1 MDKYE
6 YRVKTEQMLD
16 HLEKKEYQKAM
27 DIAESIDW
35 RRVKNASMLNTVS
48 EIYEY
53 NGEFKKGRDILF
65 LAFDRA
71 PGSRKIVYRL
81 GTLALKIKDIREATD
96 CYEEFVKLAP
106 KDPNQYIL
114 KYKILRT
121 QGAAL
126 SDQIAALEEFKK
138 AEYIEKWAY
147 ELAKLY
153 DEAGMTAECL
163 EECDDLILWFSEG
176 KYVYLAME
184 LKMKY
189 KPLTPLQQEKYD
201 SRPGA
206 VKKQPQPVKQTE
218 STLEEV
224 DDENEYDEGSEEE
237 VQESTVQRIDD
248 AQVQEIPPE
257 PVPMQEEFEIP
268 EEAAQADVVPEEV
281 VPEATAAV
289 EETPMYREEEPEAS
303 VETPEEHASAIKQ
316 VVTGATLE
324 EALAQG
330 VAVASGINIEEEAM
344 KEREDEILANGQM
357 MIDDILQKWEAKQKD
372 HEEAIAKQKAK
383 DEERL
388 QKEREQARI
397 RQEEERKEVERK
409 AAEAEA
415 RRKAEEEARRKAEEE
430 AARKAAEEEA
440 ARKAAEEEARRKA
453 EEAARRAAEEEAA
466 RKAAE
471 EEARRKAEEEAAR
484 KAAEEEAR
492 RKAEEEAARKA
503 AEEEARR
510 KAEEEARRK
519 AEEEAARKAAEEE
532 ARRKAEEEAARKAE
546 EEAADEKESERN
558 TQRIP
563 DDIVRLMEEMESENE
578 DSEDEI
584 YEEELEDGPGMDEDF
599 IEGIE
604 DELAGLDMNGS
615 SFEEGDFDEADF
627 EEEDLEGEDFD
638 EGDFEEE
645 DLEGEDFDEGDFE
658 EEDFDEE
665 DFDEA
670 DFEEEELDEEEL
682 DEADFDEDDDEDDF
696 EDIDDEETDFDEG
709 DFEEDMDEEDFDEEE
724 IDDDEELDF
733 GEDLEGEDFDEAD
746 FEEEDLD
753 EGDFDEGDFE
763 EEDFE
768 EEEIEDEDDTEELE
782 IEEPSEE
789 EIQARIKKSKGG
801 VPFDTGF
808 VVTGRYDLSATSEIG
823 LKAGLTEEQ
832 KKLFSYFV
840 PVRGMSEQ
848 IVEVLDNDR
857 RAQREGTSK
866 TGNLLVIGRKGSGK
880 TVLAVDIVKAIQK
893 QRNLKQGKV
902 AIVTGESLNKKE
914 LTNIIQKLRG
924 GAIIIEHAGKL
935 NSRTVKELNYLMEKK
950 TGELLFVLED
960 QRKPLERL
968 MTANPEFKKKFSSK
982 LELPV
987 FINDELVT
995 FGQTYA
1001 KENGY
1006 KLDEMGI
1013 LALYSRIDVMQREDH
1028 AVSVAEVKEIMDEA
1042 IAHSQK
1048 ANVKHLARRVFGKG
1062 TDDSDRIILKEED
1075 FKI

>member
-206 VKKQPQPVKQTE
+206 VKKQPEPVKQTE

-303 VETPEEHASAIKQ
+303 VETPEEHTSAIKQ

-415 RRKAEEEARRKAEEE
+415 RRKAEEEA
-430 AARKAAEEEA
+430 ARKA
-440 ARKAAEEEARRKA
+440 
-453 EEAARRAAEEEAA
+453 
-466 RKAAE
+466 
-471 EEARRKAEEEAAR
+471 
-484 KAAEEEAR
+484 
-492 RKAEEEAARKA
+492 
-503 AEEEARR
+503 
-510 KAEEEARRK
+510 

-615 SFEEGDFDEADF
+615 SFEEGDFDE
-627 EEEDLEGEDFD
+627 
-638 EGDFEEE
+638 
-645 DLEGEDFDEGDFE
+645 GDFE

-670 DFEEEELDEEEL
+670 DFEEEDLDEEEL
-682 DEADFDEDDDEDDF
+682 EEADFDEDEDDF

-753 EGDFDEGDFE
+753 EGDFDEGDFD
-763 EEDFE
+763 EEDFD

>member
-16 HLEKKEYQKAM
+16 HLEKKEYQQAKE
-27 DIAESIDW
+27 IADGIDW

-121 QGAAL
+121 QGASL
-126 SDQIAALEEFKK
+126 TDQITALEEFKK

-206 VKKQPQPVKQTE
+206 VKKKPEPEKQPE

-224 DDENEYDEGSEEE
+224 DDENEYNESTEETVD
-237 VQESTVQRIDD
+237 VQEEPVREPVTERVDESE
-248 AQVQEIPPE
+248 VQEIPPQE
-257 PVPMQEEFEIP
+257 VPMQETVVQEEIPQEVPMQETVVQEEIPQEEIVEEAAEEVVEEEPVYTEP
-268 EEAAQADVVPEEV
+268 EEAA
-281 VPEATAAV
+281 
-289 EETPMYREEEPEAS
+289 
-303 VETPEEHASAIKQ
+303 EEHGSTIKQ

-330 VAVASGINIEEEAM
+330 MAVANGITIEEEAM

-357 MIDDILQKWEAKQKD
+357 MIDDILQKWEEKQKD
-372 HEEAIAKQKAK
+372 HEAAIEKQKAK

-397 RQEEERKEVERK
+397 RQEEERREVERK

-415 RRKAEEEARRKAEEE
+415 RRK
-430 AARKAAEEEA
+430 AEEEA

-453 EEAARRAAEEEAA
+453 EEEEARRKAEEEAA

-510 KAEEEARRK
+510 KAEEEA
-519 AEEEAARKAAEEE
+519 ARKAAEEE
-532 ARRKAEEEAARKAE
+532 AEPISK
-546 EEAADEKESERN
+546 

-563 DDIVRLMEEMESENE
+563 DDIVRLMEEMGNEES
-578 DSEDEI
+578 
-584 YEEELEDGPGMDEDF
+584 EEELYEEDFEDGSETEEDF

-604 DELAGLDMNGS
+604 EELSGIDMSGS
-615 SFEEGDFDEADF
+615 SFEEADFGDEDFEEADF
-627 EEEDLEGEDFD
+627 EEEDFEDEDFEEADFED
-638 EGDFEEE
+638 EDFEEE
-645 DLEGEDFDEGDFE
+645 DEEEDFEDEDFEEADFEDEDFEEEDEEEADFEDEDFEEKDEEEADFEDEDFE
-658 EEDFDEE
+658 EEDFEDE
-665 DFDEA
+665 DFEEA
-670 DFEEEELDEEEL
+670 DFEEEDFEDEDFEEADFEEEDFEDEDFEEADFEEEDFEADFADVEDEEE
-682 DEADFDEDDDEDDF
+682 DFDDDF
-696 EDIDDEETDFDEG
+696 ADVDDEETDFD
-709 DFEEDMDEEDFDEEE
+709 DEDLE
-724 IDDDEELDF
+724 IEDDEE
-733 GEDLEGEDFDEAD
+733 AD
-746 FEEEDLD
+746 
-753 EGDFDEGDFE
+753 
-763 EEDFE
+763 
-768 EEEIEDEDDTEELE
+768 EELE

-893 QRNLKQGKV
+893 QRSLKQGKV

-935 NSRTVKELNYLMEKK
+935 NARTVKELNYLMEKK

-1042 IAHSQK
+1042 ISHSQK

-1075 FKI
+1075 FRI

>member
-6 YRVKTEQMLD
+6 YRVKTEQMLE
-16 HLEKKEYQKAM
+16 HLEKKEYKKAM
-27 DIAESIDW
+27 DIADTIDW
-35 RRVKNASMLNTVS
+35 RRVKNVSMLNTVS

-53 NGEFKKGRDILF
+53 NGELQKSRDVLF
-65 LAFDRA
+65 IAFDRS

-81 GTLALKIKDIREATD
+81 GILALKLNDISEATD
-96 CYEEFVKLAP
+96 CYEEFVKIAP

-114 KYKILRT
+114 KYKILRA
-121 QGAAL
+121 QGAPL
-126 SDQIAALEEFKK
+126 TEQIAAMEDFKK

-153 DEAGMTAECL
+153 HEAGMTAECL

-206 VKKQPQPVKQTE
+206 VRRNKAIEPE
-218 STLEEV
+218 LEEETEEEAEE
-224 DDENEYDEGSEEE
+224 DQEEELSQEENEAAEAPEEE
-237 VQESTVQRIDD
+237 RDEEEEEEDED
-248 AQVQEIPPE
+248 EDEE
-257 PVPMQEEFEIP
+257 PVQPIRAGAEDILREQEAWEREQEEEDETVEFP
-268 EEAAQADVVPEEV
+268 ADEKPYSSITQIV
-281 VPEATAAV
+281 
-289 EETPMYREEEPEAS
+289 
-303 VETPEEHASAIKQ
+303 K
-316 VVTGATLE
+316 GATLE
-324 EALAQG
+324 EALANG
-330 VAVASGINIEEEAM
+330 VALASGINIEEKAM
-344 KEREDEILANGQM
+344 KEKEDELLLDGQM
-357 MIDDILQKWEAKQKD
+357 RIDDILQQWEEKQKVNAEAIEKQKEKD
-372 HEEAIAKQKAK
+372 MERIRREKEEA
-383 DEERL
+383 RL
-388 QKEREQARI
+388 RK
-397 RQEEERKEVERK
+397 EEERREVERR

-415 RRKAEEEARRKAEEE
+415 ARRAAEEAARRAAEEEAARKAAEEAARKAAEEEAARKAAEEAARKAAEEEAARRAAEEEAARKAAEEAARKAAEEAARKAAEEE

-440 ARKAAEEEARRKA
+440 ARKAAEEEAARKAA

-471 EEARRKAEEEAAR
+471 EEAARKAAEEEAAR
-484 KAAEEEAR
+484 KAAEEEA
-492 RKAEEEAARKA
+492 ARKA
-503 AEEEARR
+503 AEE
-510 KAEEEARRK
+510 KSPTK
-519 AEEEAARKAAEEE
+519 
-532 ARRKAEEEAARKAE
+532 
-546 EEAADEKESERN
+546 

-563 DDIVRLMEEMESENE
+563 DDIIKLMEEMEE
-578 DSEDEI
+578 DDP
-584 YEEELEDGPGMDEDF
+584 EEEYEDTFIEESVDELRDDDL
-599 IEGIE
+599 EGIE
-604 DELAGLDMNGS
+604 AELADIDFGDNDF
-615 SFEEGDFDEADF
+615 FEEDAYVESEDYDEAEDFGEEDFEEEDFEEEDFGEENFEEEDFEEEDF
-627 EEEDLEGEDFD
+627 EEEDLEE
-638 EGDFEEE
+638 
-645 DLEGEDFDEGDFE
+645 DFE
-658 EEDFDEE
+658 EEDFEE
-665 DFDEA
+665 E
-670 DFEEEELDEEEL
+670 DFEEE
-682 DEADFDEDDDEDDF
+682 
-696 EDIDDEETDFDEG
+696 
-709 DFEEDMDEEDFDEEE
+709 
-724 IDDDEELDF
+724 
-733 GEDLEGEDFDEAD
+733 
-746 FEEEDLD
+746 
-753 EGDFDEGDFE
+753 DFE

-768 EEEIEDEDDTEELE
+768 EEENFEEASLEEELE

-924 GAIIIEHAGKL
+924 GAIIIEKAGKL
-935 NSRTVKELNYLMEKK
+935 NSRTIKELNYLMEKK
-950 TGELLFVLED
+950 TGELLVVLED

-968 MTANPEFKKKFSSK
+968 LTANPDFKKKFTSK

-1048 ANVKHLARRVFGKG
+1048 ANVKHLARRVFGKS
-1062 TDDSDRIILKEED
+1062 TDESDRIILKEED

>member
-16 HLEKKEYQKAM
+16 HLEKKEYQQAKE
-27 DIAESIDW
+27 IADGIDW

-121 QGAAL
+121 QGASL
-126 SDQIAALEEFKK
+126 TDQITALEEFKK

-206 VKKQPQPVKQTE
+206 VKKKPEPEKQPE

-224 DDENEYDEGSEEE
+224 DDENEYNESTEETVD
-237 VQESTVQRIDD
+237 VQEEPVREPVTERVDESE
-248 AQVQEIPPE
+248 VQEIPPQE
-257 PVPMQEEFEIP
+257 VPMQETVVQEEIPQEVPMQETVVQEEIPQEEIVEEAAEEVVEEEPVYTEP
-268 EEAAQADVVPEEV
+268 EEAA
-281 VPEATAAV
+281 
-289 EETPMYREEEPEAS
+289 
-303 VETPEEHASAIKQ
+303 EEHGSTIKQ

-330 VAVASGINIEEEAM
+330 MAVANGITIEEEAM

-357 MIDDILQKWEAKQKD
+357 MIDDILQKWEEKQKD
-372 HEEAIAKQKAK
+372 HEAAIEKQKAK

-397 RQEEERKEVERK
+397 RQEEERREVERK

-415 RRKAEEEARRKAEEE
+415 RRKAE
-430 AARKAAEEEA
+430 
-440 ARKAAEEEARRKA
+440 
-453 EEAARRAAEEEAA
+453 EEEAA

-503 AEEEARR
+503 AEEEAEPIS
-510 KAEEEARRK
+510 K
-519 AEEEAARKAAEEE
+519 
-532 ARRKAEEEAARKAE
+532 
-546 EEAADEKESERN
+546 

-563 DDIVRLMEEMESENE
+563 DDIVRLMEEMGNEES
-578 DSEDEI
+578 
-584 YEEELEDGPGMDEDF
+584 EEELYEEDFEDGSETEEDF

-604 DELAGLDMNGS
+604 EELSGIDMSGS
-615 SFEEGDFDEADF
+615 SFEEADFGDEDFEEADF
-627 EEEDLEGEDFD
+627 EEEDFED
-638 EGDFEEE
+638 EDFEE
-645 DLEGEDFDEGDFE
+645 
-658 EEDFDEE
+658 
-665 DFDEA
+665 A
-670 DFEEEELDEEEL
+670 
-682 DEADFDEDDDEDDF
+682 
-696 EDIDDEETDFDEG
+696 
-709 DFEEDMDEEDFDEEE
+709 
-724 IDDDEELDF
+724 
-733 GEDLEGEDFDEAD
+733 
-746 FEEEDLD
+746 
-753 EGDFDEGDFE
+753 DFE

-768 EEEIEDEDDTEELE
+768 EEDFEDEDFEDEDFEEADFEEEDFEDEDFEEADFEDEDFEEEDEEEADFEEEDFEDEDFEEADFEEEDFEDEDFEEADLEEEDFDADFADVDDEEEDFDDDFADVDDEETDFDDEDLEIEDDEEADEELE

-893 QRNLKQGKV
+893 QRSLKQGKV

-935 NSRTVKELNYLMEKK
+935 NARTVKELNYLMEKK

-1042 IAHSQK
+1042 ISHSQK

-1075 FKI
+1075 FRI

>member
-206 VKKQPQPVKQTE
+206 VKKQPEPVKQTE

-303 VETPEEHASAIKQ
+303 VETPEEHTSAIKQ

-415 RRKAEEEARRKAEEE
+415 RRKAEEEA
-430 AARKAAEEEA
+430 ARKA
-440 ARKAAEEEARRKA
+440 
-453 EEAARRAAEEEAA
+453 
-466 RKAAE
+466 
-471 EEARRKAEEEAAR
+471 
-484 KAAEEEAR
+484 
-492 RKAEEEAARKA
+492 
-503 AEEEARR
+503 
-510 KAEEEARRK
+510 AEEEARRK

-604 DELAGLDMNGS
+604 DELDGLDMNGS

-645 DLEGEDFDEGDFE
+645 D
-658 EEDFDEE
+658 FDEE

-670 DFEEEELDEEEL
+670 DFEEEDLDEEEL
-682 DEADFDEDDDEDDF
+682 EEADFDEDDDEDDF

-709 DFEEDMDEEDFDEEE
+709 DFEEDLDEEDFDEEE

-753 EGDFDEGDFE
+753 EGDFE
-763 EEDFE
+763 EEDFD

>member
-206 VKKQPQPVKQTE
+206 VKKQPEPVKQTE

-224 DDENEYDEGSEEE
+224 DDENEYDEDSEEE

-303 VETPEEHASAIKQ
+303 VETPEEHTSAIKQ

-415 RRKAEEEARRKAEEE
+415 RRKAEEEA
-430 AARKAAEEEA
+430 ARK
-440 ARKAAEEEARRKA
+440 
-453 EEAARRAAEEEAA
+453 AAEEEAA

-503 AEEEARR
+503 E
-510 KAEEEARRK
+510 K
-519 AEEEAARKAAEEE
+519 
-532 ARRKAEEEAARKAE
+532 
-546 EEAADEKESERN
+546 EAADEKESERN

-670 DFEEEELDEEEL
+670 DFEEEDLDEEEL
-682 DEADFDEDDDEDDF
+682 EEADFDEDDF

-763 EEDFE
+763 EEDFD

>member
-16 HLEKKEYQKAM
+16 HLEKKEYQQAKE
-27 DIAESIDW
+27 IADGIDW

-121 QGAAL
+121 QGASL
-126 SDQIAALEEFKK
+126 TDQITALEEFKK

-206 VKKQPQPVKQTE
+206 VKKKPEPEKQPE

-224 DDENEYDEGSEEE
+224 DDENEYNESTEETVD
-237 VQESTVQRIDD
+237 VQEEPVREPVTERVDESE
-248 AQVQEIPPE
+248 VQEIPPQE
-257 PVPMQEEFEIP
+257 VPMQETVVQEEIPQEVPMQETVVQEEIPQEEIVEEAAEEVVEEEPVYTEP
-268 EEAAQADVVPEEV
+268 EEAA
-281 VPEATAAV
+281 
-289 EETPMYREEEPEAS
+289 
-303 VETPEEHASAIKQ
+303 EEHGSTIKQ

-330 VAVASGINIEEEAM
+330 MAVANGITIEEEAM

-357 MIDDILQKWEAKQKD
+357 MIDDILQKWEEKQKD
-372 HEEAIAKQKAK
+372 HEAAIEKQKAK

-397 RQEEERKEVERK
+397 RQEEERREVERK

-415 RRKAEEEARRKAEEE
+415 RRKAED
-430 AARKAAEEEA
+430 EEA
-440 ARKAAEEEARRKA
+440 ARKAAEEEARRK
-453 EEAARRAAEEEAA
+453 AEEEAA

-510 KAEEEARRK
+510 KAEEEA
-519 AEEEAARKAAEEE
+519 ARKAAEEE
-532 ARRKAEEEAARKAE
+532 ARRKAEEEAARKAAE
-546 EEAADEKESERN
+546 EEAEPISK

-563 DDIVRLMEEMESENE
+563 DDIVRLMEEMGNEES
-578 DSEDEI
+578 
-584 YEEELEDGPGMDEDF
+584 EEELYEEDFEDGSETEEDF

-604 DELAGLDMNGS
+604 EELSGIDMSGS
-615 SFEEGDFDEADF
+615 SFEESDFGDEDFEEADF
-627 EEEDLEGEDFD
+627 EEEDFEDEDF
-638 EGDFEEE
+638 EEADFEEE
-645 DLEGEDFDEGDFE
+645 DFEDEDFEDEDFEEADFE
-658 EEDFDEE
+658 EEDFDADFADVEDEEE
-665 DFDEA
+665 DFD
-670 DFEEEELDEEEL
+670 
-682 DEADFDEDDDEDDF
+682 DDF
-696 EDIDDEETDFDEG
+696 ADVDDEETDFD
-709 DFEEDMDEEDFDEEE
+709 DEDLE
-724 IDDDEELDF
+724 IEDDEE
-733 GEDLEGEDFDEAD
+733 AD
-746 FEEEDLD
+746 
-753 EGDFDEGDFE
+753 
-763 EEDFE
+763 
-768 EEEIEDEDDTEELE
+768 EELE

-893 QRNLKQGKV
+893 QRSLKQGKV

-935 NSRTVKELNYLMEKK
+935 NARTVKELNYLMEKK

-1042 IAHSQK
+1042 ISHSQK

-1075 FKI
+1075 FRI